1 MLNDVLA
8 RITALPPN
16 IKPLAQVLAH
26 ALLLLDRGPPR
37 RYQEEGLSNLSWA
50 HMYSL
55 DSVPCL
61 MWQPHYQAGTFQ
73 EDMIA
78 NLSHAVLPSLLLC
91 LVQDQ
96 CGWSLQEKFENC
108 TKYLVVVCMMDP
120 IYQYGF
126 KQLKEFGCMKRLEV
140 LRHLHTQ
147 CLRCF
152 PRHLG

>member
-1 MLNDVLA
+1 MTKLLNDVLA

-37 RYQEEGLSNLSWA
+37 RYQEEGLSNLSCA

-55 DSVPCL
+55 DSVPWL
-61 MWQPHYQAGTFQ
+61 TRQPHYQAGTFQ

-108 TKYLVVVCMMDP
+108 TKYLEVVCMMDP
-120 IYQYGF
+120 IY
-126 KQLKEFGCMKRLEV
+126 K
-140 LRHLHTQ
+140 
-147 CLRCF
+147 
-152 PRHLG
+152 